1 MSNTQFLLEA
11 YKTLLVDYRKMIDK
25 YKDQGAS
32 LYNKLQKDL
41 LEKLKEI
48 PTYNVD
54 TLTRFISLTLILFP
68 ILEEWFIE
76 ELFQLAN
83 IDSKEVL
90 NNPKVKNALKDFPN
104 LYLKYYMI
112 GS

>member
-1 MSNTQFLLEA
+1 MNNTQFLLEG
-11 YKTLLVDYRKMIDK
+11 YKTLLVDYRNLIEK
-25 YKDQGAS
+25 YKDQGAI

-48 PTYNVD
+48 LSYRVD
-54 TLTRFISLTLILFP
+54 NLTRFISLTLILFP

-76 ELFQLAN
+76 ELFQLSN

-90 NNPKVKNALKDFPN
+90 NNPKVKNALKDFPS